1 MSDCPGQWKLD
12 VNDRYQHAVGIVTS
26 LSTAAL
32 VLPVLFLKDVAG
44 LSANRSMADALNRW
58 AYAGW
63 VLLAMSILGAII
75 YYYSSAKWVKLA
87 WKQPTDMFGI
97 AVHERFVDCRESRHG
112 HRRVDASG
120 QFDGGTAW
128 IFEAQSR
135 TMPP

>member
-1 MSDCPGQWKLD
+1 MKIPGETAMSDCPGQWKLD

-44 LSANRSMADALNRW
+44 LSANRSMADALNLW

-97 AVHERFVDCRESRHG
+97 AVHERFVEKALDLSYFAMMAG
-112 HRRVDASG
+112 
-120 QFDGGTAW
+120 F
-128 IFEAQSR
+128 
-135 TMPP
+135 